1 MNGDLPSWA
10 IAVISLIGSTIVTTL
25 VGLIIKQSFKKYLD
39 KKEELDSESR
49 RKDAELKMF
58 HDEEKR
64 QQHRA
69 DIAEG
74 VTTAIKPLD
83 EKINRIEETLTLDK
97 AATVT
102 TIRATLKSLRDKYV
116 AQGFADVG
124 DKATWEELYNNY
136 RSMGGNHFKEYVD
149 SWRADVKNLPKH
161 TSEPEEKD

>member
-149 SWRADVKNLPKH
+149 S
-161 TSEPEEKD
+161 

>member
-149 SWRADVKNLPKH
+149 SWRIDVKNLPKH
-161 TSEPEEKD
+161 APEPEKKD

>member
-49 RKDAELKMF
+49 RKDADLKMF

-124 DKATWEELYNNY
+124 D
-136 RSMGGNHFKEYVD
+136 
-149 SWRADVKNLPKH
+149 SWRTDVKNLPKH
-161 TSEPEEKD
+161 TPEPEEKD

>member
-1 MNGDLPSWA
+1 
-10 IAVISLIGSTIVTTL
+10 
-25 VGLIIKQSFKKYLD
+25 
-39 KKEELDSESR
+39 
-49 RKDAELKMF
+49 MF

-124 DKATWEELYNNY
+124 DKAT
-136 RSMGGNHFKEYVD
+136 
-149 SWRADVKNLPKH
+149 
-161 TSEPEEKD
+161 

>member
-136 RSMGGNHFKEYVD
+136 KSMGGNHFKEYVD
-149 SWRADVKNLPKH
+149 SWRIDVKNLPKH

>member
-83 EKINRIEETLTLDK
+83 ERLNRIAETLSSDK
-97 AATVT
+97 AATGT
-102 TIRATLKSLRDKYV
+102 NIRATLKSLRDKYV

-149 SWRADVKNLPKH
+149 SWRTDVKNLPKH

>member
-124 DKATWEELYNNY
+124 DKAT
-136 RSMGGNHFKEYVD
+136 
-149 SWRADVKNLPKH
+149 
-161 TSEPEEKD
+161 

>member
-10 IAVISLIGSTIVTTL
+10 IAVISLIGSTIITTL

-149 SWRADVKNLPKH
+149 S
-161 TSEPEEKD
+161 

>member
-149 SWRADVKNLPKH
+149 SWRIDVKNLPKH